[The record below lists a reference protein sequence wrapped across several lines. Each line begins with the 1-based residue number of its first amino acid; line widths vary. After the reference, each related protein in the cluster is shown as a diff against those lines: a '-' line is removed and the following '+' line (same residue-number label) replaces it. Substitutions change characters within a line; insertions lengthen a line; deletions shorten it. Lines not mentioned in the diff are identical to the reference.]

1 MNKKVTNK
9 TLTKRKVNKFLD
21 GSWKE
26 NWKGENLGGT
36 LSSTVAGAAS
46 VASNAIQLAQP
57 GDTSSYDMGLN
68 HNEAI
73 IDKLKNQKVSASSMD
88 ELNASIS
95 GLDWGDINDLKTSI
109 SHEEAGGA
117 SGGEWASGLISGAA
131 SGAAAGSAIAP
142 PIGTIVGTLV
152 GTGTA
157 ALGLGLRGKKANET
171 SNLYA
176 LNAEIQKA
184 EFEKAKED
192 LRNSIFNKQQEISK
206 NELNNFMINKIA
218 YGGPLFNHTG
228 DWSNGLT
235 FIDEGGT
242 HEQNPFE
249 GVQVGVDQEG
259 TPNLVEEGEVIFGD
273 YVFSNRLKPTKKIL
287 ADGGFS
293 DKYNDWTFA
302 EIAKDLQK
310 ESSERPIDSISN
322 NTLNDMMNRLI
333 TFQEMVREKKKSN
346 QYKQGGLVNKFD
358 EGTPNK
364 KKPSLYFS
372 ENMITP
378 WNYGEFIEDD
388 SFTPLDYTKPVVPK
402 MSYFDN
408 KGNEIKTTDPKW
420 NKYHKRFTKKY
431 INDNNSDSLS
441 TLGRYAPV
449 LTNAASLIA
458 NAVEKPN
465 KLDYTHFDDAFD
477 YSKNIPTVSFT
488 PVGGKVTPDL
498 VDPNYLLNQHLAERA
513 ALRRAVRETAP
524 TGSTA
529 LMHLANADYN
539 AQRNDADA
547 LLAIN
552 KENWNRKLQAAQHN
566 LGIDTTNMQA
576 GLQTQRMNQI
586 RAQQIADAA
595 FQNANARVGIDQFN
609 LASEAQ
615 KAQAIASSMGALSE
629 DLSSIGTE
637 NYWAD
642 EIKNHPAF
650 MEYIDMMNKAK
661 SSKKCGGMLTRKR
674 RK

>member
-21 GSWKE
+21 GSWK
-26 NWKGENLGGT
+26 NDWKGENLGGT
-36 LSSTVAGAAS
+36 LSSTIGGAAN

-57 GDTSSYDMGLN
+57 GDTSSYDVGLN

-109 SHEEAGGA
+109 SYEEAGGA
-117 SGGEWASGLISGAA
+117 SGGEWASGLISGAVA
-131 SGAAAGSAIAP
+131 GAAAGSTLAP

-171 SNLYA
+171 ANLYA
-176 LNAEIQKA
+176 LKAEIQKA
-184 EFEKAKED
+184 EFEKAKSD
-192 LRNSIFNKQQEISK
+192 LRNSIFNKQQEIAQ
-206 NELNNFMINKIA
+206 NDLNNFMINKIA

-235 FIDEGGT
+235 FINEGGL
-242 HEQNPFE
+242 HSENPFE

-302 EIAKDLQK
+302 KIAEDLQK
-310 ESSERPIDSISN
+310 ESSERPIDPISN

-333 TFQEMVREKKKSN
+333 TFQEMVREKKRSN
-346 QYKQGGLVNKFD
+346 NYKCGGKVNKFD
-358 EGTPNK
+358 EGTPK
-364 KKPSLYFS
+364 LPKLTDVEIPYMSDIIMDDFKPL
-372 ENMITP
+372 EVKT
-378 WNYGEFIEDD
+378 
-388 SFTPLDYTKPVVPK
+388 TVPK
-402 MSYFDN
+402 MSYFTKN
-408 KGNEIKTTDPKW
+408 GEEIKTADPRWNRYDKKFY
-420 NKYHKRFTKKY
+420 NKY
-431 INDNNSDSLS
+431 IDDSKGFDWS
-441 TLGRYAPV
+441 TLGRYTPAI
-449 LTNAASLIA
+449 TNAASLIA
-458 NAVEKPN
+458 NAVEKPD
-465 KLDYTHFDDAFD
+465 KLDYTHFDNAFE

-513 ALRRAVRETAP
+513 ALRRAIRDTAP

-552 KENWNRKLQAAQHN
+552 RENWNRKLQAAQHN

-576 GLQTQRMNQI
+576 GLQTQGMNQN
-586 RAQQIADAA
+586 RAQQIANAA
-595 FQNANARVGIDQFN
+595 FQNANARLGIDQFN

-629 DLSSIGTE
+629 DLSGIGTE
-637 NYWAD
+637 AYWRNQI
-642 EIKNHPAF
+642 ENNPAF
-650 MEYIDMMNKAK
+650 MEYISKMNQVRNSA
-661 SSKKCGGMLTRKR
+661 KCGGILTRKR